1 MAGLCPGHPRNH
13 RCDRRDQ
20 PSPDWQP
27 RSAEPSTS
35 LANASCFLSL
45 YCSPDVVIVL
55 DIDEA
60 LESILFGKA
69 VGYTFSMFP
78 YPAPQVARHAN
89 IQRPVR
95 PIGHYVNPTAR
106 HLLKAALLRVPVR
119 NARRWP
125 GQARP

>member
-1 MAGLCPGHPRNH
+1 MQHQTSR
-13 RCDRRDQ
+13 
-20 PSPDWQP
+20 QP
-27 RSAEPSTS
+27 RPGFTITELLVSM
-35 LANASCFLSL
+35 
-45 YCSPDVVIVL
+45 
-55 DIDEA
+55 A
-60 LESILFGKA
+60 LIIFITVNLA

-95 PIGHYVNPTAR
+95 PIGHYVNPTAG